1 LLLTRGP
8 SRRVVLA
15 TGLVATTGA
24 VTAETGK
31 TARIAGGDSK
41 GFGNPSKAAAV
52 GSKTLTGSWLVA
64 GSVSVFKLVGSE
76 GPDDESSKFGVGER
90 RRFLFFLTTL
100 LGEEVPKS
108 FGADSA
114 ELKSLAA
121 FLLFCNLNAA
131 YISKKEVQI
140 SKYRYCGRSTG
151 EVGTTSWTWE
161 GECYIKVVN

>member
-1 LLLTRGP
+1 VL
-8 SRRVVLA
+8 LA

-52 GSKTLTGSWLVA
+52 GSKTSTGSWLVA
-64 GSVSVFKLVGSE
+64 GSVSVFKLVVSE
-76 GPDDESSKFGVGER
+76 GPEAESSKFGVGER
-90 RRFLFFLTTL
+90 RRFLVFLATV

-114 ELKSLAA
+114 ELKTLTVS
-121 FLLFCNLNAA
+121 LLFCNLNAA
-131 YISKKEVQI
+131 HISEIDVLI
-140 SKYRYCGRSTG
+140 TKYRYGG
-151 EVGTTSWTWE
+151 
-161 GECYIKVVN
+161 